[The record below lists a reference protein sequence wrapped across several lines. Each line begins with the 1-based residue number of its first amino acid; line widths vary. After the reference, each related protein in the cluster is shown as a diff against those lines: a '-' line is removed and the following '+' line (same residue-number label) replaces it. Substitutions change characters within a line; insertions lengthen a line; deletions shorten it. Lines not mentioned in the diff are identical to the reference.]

1 MVVFALSMIV
11 KNEEKI
17 ITKCLE
23 SVAPYIGRYDI
34 CDTGST
40 DNTIQVIKD
49 FFKDKNI
56 PGQVHQH
63 EWQGFSVNRTK
74 AFQAAEPNC
83 DWIYVIDA
91 DDYLITPLEIPPE
104 CSNADSLC
112 IQLEE
117 GEFVTQYRQQLFK
130 SGLNWGYEG
139 IVHEYPY
146 SRINKSPF
154 IMQTNKIKVRASRG
168 GDRSKDPLKYW
179 KDAIAMEKDLKRV
192 EKIPQS
198 KLPHWEVNL
207 VSRYHHYIAQSYFDF
222 HDYESCINW
231 CNTRVDLR
239 GFKEEIYR
247 CYLMRGRSLKALM
260 KSKNINVKTV
270 IKAFEEAHNNDIFRS
285 EAAYELCCVYE
296 SIGDLT
302 KAWEWCQKVLT
313 IKRPK
318 DKLFIVEDYIY
329 SFGRLEKASIIS
341 FKLGRYEQ
349 AYKYAINMYD
359 ECKNDNQR
367 RYVKHVIEK
376 IIPQLVNIYK
386 EYQPVSIH
394 STDTPNIVFNLTIGE
409 NDSLETIQSTISS
422 FIATCIDHMEIDQW
436 FYSTEN
442 SEIAKMFPFFRQ
454 GRGTG
459 TKMTINVT
467 SGNIFFHKCT
477 LIDWIKRE
485 KGQQAQRQSL
495 IEEKQKI
502 NFKEGQMYA
511 LKKAGKTPID
521 ELSRMITEIIAM
533 KNMATKNEREL
544 IDMKILYLNNP
555 DGIKTEVAKVTSV
568 RESPYVSFPT
578 GQGVYSLDLQTC
590 FKL

>member
-1 MVVFALSMIV
+1 MVVFGLSMIV

-63 EWQGFSVNRTK
+63 EWQGFSVNRTL
-74 AFQAAEPNC
+74 AFQASEPNC

-91 DDYLITPLEIPPE
+91 DDYLITPLVIPPE

-130 SGLNWGYEG
+130 SGLQWGYEG

-146 SRINKSPF
+146 SRINKSP
-154 IMQTNKIKVRASRG
+154 IVMQTAKIKVRASRG

-207 VSRYHHYIAQSYFDF
+207 VSRYHYYIAQSYFDF
-222 HDYESCINW
+222 HDYESCIKW
-231 CNTRVDLR
+231 CNTRVELR

-260 KSKNINVKTV
+260 KSQEIPAKTV
-270 IKAFEEAHNNDIFRS
+270 IKAFEDAHNNDIFRS
-285 EAAYELCCVYE
+285 EAAYELCCLYE
-296 SIGDLT
+296 SIGDL
-302 KAWEWCQKVLT
+302 KRAWEWCQKVLT

-329 SFGRLEKASIIS
+329 TFGRLEKASIIS
-341 FKLGRYEQ
+341 FKLGKYEQ

-359 ECKNDNQR
+359 ECKNDAQR
-367 RYVKHVIEK
+367 GYVKHVIEK
-376 IIPQLVNIYK
+376 ITPHLVNIYK
-386 EYQPVSIH
+386 EYNHVSIQP
-394 STDTPNIVFNLTIGE
+394 TDTPNIVFNLTIKD
-409 NDSLETIQSTISS
+409 NDNIESIQSTISS
-422 FIATCIDHMEIDQW
+422 FITTCLDHMEIDQW
-436 FYSTEN
+436 FIS
-442 SEIAKMFPFFRQ
+442 SLSPEITKMFPFFKE
-454 GRGTG
+454 GNESGK
-459 TKMTINVT
+459 KMTINVT
-467 SGNIFFHKCT
+467 SGIVFYHKST
-477 LIDWIKRE
+477 LIEMIKNE
-485 KGQQAQRQSL
+485 KEQRDQQKAIS
-495 IEEKQKI
+495 EEKDKI
-502 NFKEGQMYA
+502 ASKEKHMYA
-511 LKKAGKTPID
+511 LKQAGKTSI
-521 ELSRMITEIIAM
+521 EMLGRMITEIIAM
-533 KNMATKNEREL
+533 KNMAAKNEKDL

-555 DGIKTEVAKVTSV
+555 DGLNNGLKKVTSV
-568 RESPYVSFPT
+568 RDSPYVCFPT
-578 GQGVYSLDLQTC
+578 GQGVYSLDLQIC
-590 FKL
+590 V